1 MIFLLYRGANGATG
15 LPANGASRLS
25 PLANQTT
32 ALQDVAAHLP
42 SSAKSIQA
50 FAFDDK
56 VFSKAAKRFQ
66 ITHNQPETSTDSL
79 LLDAAYVAQVGLGND
94 VVFALKSNQ
103 EAEELRT
110 ALSRQS
116 KAQHS
121 VSGQTIFEFLEEN
134 QKTNVLAPLAKNETY
149 PYAAFLSGD
158 GVAFKCVRK
167 RRCACQR
174 HPL

>member
-1 MIFLLYRGANGATG
+1 MARPVS
-15 LPANGASRLS
+15 PAFG
-25 PLANQTT
+25 
-32 ALQDVAAHLP
+32 
-42 SSAKSIQA
+42 
-50 FAFDDK
+50 
-56 VFSKAAKRFQ
+56 
-66 ITHNQPETSTDSL
+66 
-79 LLDAAYVAQVGLGND
+79 VAQVGLGND

-149 PYAAFLSGD
+149 PYAAFLNEHLYFGTSKAVMESLLNALEKDDVLAMGS
-158 GVAFKCVRK
+158 
-167 RRCACQR
+167 
-174 HPL
+174 